1 MDHPEGAGL
10 ARADRVDFDRRVRV
24 EFRGAQLSSDGGLLV
39 MREMDDAL
47 GLSNLA
53 AMALRDT
60 RRGKN
65 TVHRLDGLFRQSVF
79 GRLAGYEDV
88 NDADR
93 LTLDPVMRQVVGGR
107 AVDAQAASASQ
118 MGRFETETLAL
129 PENREA
135 LADLNGQWIDRFHDG
150 NGLKFIVLDMDSSV
164 SPTHG
169 DQEGSAWNGHF
180 DCTCYHPNFLF
191 NQFGMLERC
200 ALRNGN
206 VHSAD
211 GWRDVLDPVIA
222 RYAER
227 DILRFFRADA
237 AYAIPA
243 IYARLEETGYFY
255 AIRLPANNVL
265 REKIAHRLTRPVG
278 RPSLTKVKRFF
289 VDFDYQAA
297 SWDKERRV
305 IAKIEWHPG
314 ELFPR
319 VGFIVTN
326 LPMEPDW
333 VMGFYNQRGTAEQH
347 IKEGKCLSLDTA
359 VLPEVPRQRSAA
371 ATARAGLQ
379 PGHLPALHRAARG
392 DGRLVVDQPAAE
404 ADQDR
409 SPRRPPRPCHLL
421 PAGRGG
427 RHRLD
432 GARHPRRH
440 PTIASATVMCV
451 TAIWAGIEGKRQD
464 RAARCAEKRR
474 RRAGMLRVY
483 GPICPTSG
491 VCATTDPARGGKRL
505 ISWRIQAILTSEG
518 TPLGECRFSSPF
530 WGIAHF
536 EKEHTPQGN

>member
-1 MDHPEGAGL
+1 MDHPEGASSQ
-10 ARADRVDFDRRVRV
+10 RADRVDFDPRVRL
-24 EFRGAQLSSDGGLLV
+24 EFRGTQLSSDGGLLV
-39 MREMDDAL
+39 MRELDDAL
-47 GLSNLA
+47 GLSGLA
-53 AMALRDT
+53 SAALCDN

-65 TVHRLDGLFRQSVF
+65 TLHRLEGLFRQSVF

-93 LTLDPVMRQVVGGR
+93 LALDPVMRQVVGGR
-107 AVDAQAASASQ
+107 AVDTQAASTSQ

-135 LADLNGQWIDRFHDG
+135 LADLNGQWIDRFHDR

-169 DQEGSAWNGHF
+169 DQERSAWNGHF
-180 DCTCYHPNFLF
+180 DCSCYHPNFLF

-206 VHSAD
+206 VHSAE

-222 RYAER
+222 RYSRR
-227 DILRFFRADA
+227 DLGGRFFRADA

-243 IYARLEETGYFY
+243 IYERLEEAGYFY

-278 RPSLTKVKRFF
+278 RPSPTKVKRFF
-289 VDFDYQAA
+289 EDFHYQAA
-297 SWDKERRV
+297 SWDRRRRV

-347 IKEGKCLSLDTA
+347 IKEGKYAFHWTRLTCRRFRDNEVRLQLHALAYNLATFLRCIDLPDAMADWSLTSLQLKLIKIGA
-359 VLPEVPRQRSAA
+359 RVVRH
-371 ATARAGLQ
+371 ARAITFQLAEVAVTG
-379 PGHLPALHRAARG
+379 PMVRATLAAIR
-392 DGRLVVDQPAAE
+392 RLRA
-404 ADQDR
+404 
-409 SPRRPPRPCHLL
+409 PP
-421 PAGRGG
+421 
-427 RHRLD
+427 
-432 GARHPRRH
+432 
-440 PTIASATVMCV
+440 S
-451 TAIWAGIEGKRQD
+451 
-464 RAARCAEKRR
+464 CA
-474 RRAGMLRVY
+474 
-483 GPICPTSG
+483 
-491 VCATTDPARGGKRL
+491 
-505 ISWRIQAILTSEG
+505 
-518 TPLGECRFSSPF
+518 
-530 WGIAHF
+530 
-536 EKEHTPQGN
+536 